1 MGVYVW
7 GTGCGASELMERAF
21 SREDIT
27 HGHALNK
34 PRRGPLG
41 LGNEQRTMEDSPRG
55 GSRNQST
62 PGSAAASK
70 RQKQ

>member
-41 LGNEQRTMEDSPRG
+41 LGNE
-55 GSRNQST
+55 
-62 PGSAAASK
+62 
-70 RQKQ
+70 